1 MRPVGSPE
9 ELERRRRRAIALW
22 EQGERPSDII
32 RILGVSSTSF
42 YRWRAAAL
50 QGRDGLAAKQRV
62 RPMRLTADELLT
74 LVAEFLTLVAELKKG
89 ATAHGWRNEL
99 WTGERVGALIER
111 LFHVT
116 YSPDHVRKL
125 LRQKLHWTSQK
136 PERRGRE
143 RDEEE
148 IERWRKEEFPRI
160 KKHQKTRRPSRLP

>member
-22 EQGERPSDII
+22 EQGERPSVII

-42 YRWRAAAL
+42 YRWRDAAL
-50 QGRDGLAAKQRV
+50 QGEDGLAAKQRV
-62 RPMRLTADELLT
+62 RPMRLTADEL
-74 LVAEFLTLVAELKKG
+74 LTLVAELKKG

-143 RDEEE
+143 RDEEA

-160 KKHQKTRRPSRLP
+160 KKRQKTRRSSRLP

>member
-74 LVAEFLTLVAELKKG
+74 LVAELKKG

-111 LFHVT
+111 LFHVS

-125 LRQKLHWTSQK
+125 LRQKLRWTSQK

-143 RDEEE
+143 RDEEG
-148 IERWRKEEFPRI
+148 IERWRKEVFPRI
-160 KKHQKTRRPSRLP
+160 KKRQKTRRPSRLP

>member
-9 ELERRRRRAIALW
+9 ELERRRLRAIALW

-32 RILGVSSTSF
+32 RILGVGSTSF
-42 YRWRAAAL
+42 YRWRDAAL
-50 QGRDGLAAKQRV
+50 PGEAGLAAKQRV
-62 RPMRLTADELLT
+62 RPMRLTADEL
-74 LVAEFLTLVAELKKG
+74 LTLVAELKKG

-160 KKHQKTRRPSRLP
+160 KKRQKTRRPSRLP

>member
-22 EQGERPSDII
+22 EQGERPSVII

-42 YRWRAAAL
+42 YRWRGAAL
-50 QGRDGLAAKQRV
+50 QGEDGLAAKQRV

-74 LVAEFLTLVAELKKG
+74 LIAELKKG

-148 IERWRKEEFPRI
+148 IKRWRKEEFPRI
-160 KKHQKTRRPSRLP
+160 KKRQKTRCPSRLP

>member
-9 ELERRRRRAIALW
+9 ELERRRCRAIALW
-22 EQGERPSDII
+22 EQGERVCDII

-42 YRWRAAAL
+42 YRWRDAAL
-50 QGRDGLAAKQRV
+50 HGDGGLAAKQRV
-62 RPMRLTADELLT
+62 RSMRLTADQ
-74 LVAEFLTLVAELKKG
+74 LVVLVAELKKG
-89 ATAHGWRNEL
+89 AAAHGWRNEL
-99 WTGERVGALIER
+99 WTGERVGVLIKR

-125 LRQKLHWTSQK
+125 LREKLQWTSQK

-148 IERWRKEEFPRI
+148 IERWRTEEFPRI
-160 KKHQKTRRPSRLP
+160 KKRQKTRSPSRFS